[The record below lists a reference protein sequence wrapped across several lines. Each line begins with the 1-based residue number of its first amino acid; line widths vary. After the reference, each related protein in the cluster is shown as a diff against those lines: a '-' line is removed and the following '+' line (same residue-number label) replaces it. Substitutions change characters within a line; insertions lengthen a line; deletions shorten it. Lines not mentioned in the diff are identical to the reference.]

1 VLSVEKNR
9 SGLTGVDME
18 FLKRFEQARFE
29 THGQLVRE
37 RLVDDRVFVE

>member
-1 VLSVEKNR
+1 MLTVEKNR

-18 FLKRFEQARFE
+18 FAKRFEQSRFE

-37 RLVDDRVFVE
+37 KLVDERVFIE